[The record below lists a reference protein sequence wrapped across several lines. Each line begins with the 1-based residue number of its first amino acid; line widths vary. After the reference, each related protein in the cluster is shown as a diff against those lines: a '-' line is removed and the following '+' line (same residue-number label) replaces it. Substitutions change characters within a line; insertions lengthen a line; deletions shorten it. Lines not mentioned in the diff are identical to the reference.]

1 MPELVV
7 KKVVAICFL
16 EAAKQTLEHLG
27 AFRLELSQ
35 KGASGPAELPR
46 LYGELRRLRDYLARC
61 ASAYQDSV
69 TLELTDPDATL
80 VVACCRRAV
89 EAIEHR
95 LVDGAVP
102 PDEREWLIKKRTVL
116 GDWAVELAA
125 KPLVELPL
133 HRLGSGVGEATRAL
147 NARLQD
153 KVFGDVGKRLWIV
166 APGSSKPSL
175 ATGIEAAGDA
185 AAVGSK
191 PASDP
196 QDAGDVGAAAREPA
210 AAASAEPA
218 GGAAAA
224 TPLLD
229 HRKLRDPRLRALL
242 GVDLAAFER
251 CQAAGDHRLATV
263 LLASVLESVLLDH
276 AIPRR
281 TEFGLTGPPD
291 GWDLQELLQQAM
303 GDAALPKDRAL
314 AFHLFGARNLLRPA
328 LQMVAP
334 AVVTAASLDRLR
346 EFVERVLHTLGFG
359 APARGV
365 PPGPLHANGLPQPTF
380 DD

>member
-1 MPELVV
+1 MPEVMV

-16 EAAKQTLEHLG
+16 EAAKLTLEHLG

-35 KGASGPAELPR
+35 QGASGPAELPR
-46 LYGELRRLRDYLARC
+46 LYGELRRLRDYLGRC
-61 ASAYQDSV
+61 ASAYQDAV
-69 TLELTDPDATL
+69 TLALVDADAAL
-80 VVACCRRAV
+80 LVACCRRAV
-89 EAIEHR
+89 EAIEYR
-95 LVDGAVP
+95 ILDGAVP
-102 PDEREWLIKKRTVL
+102 AEEREWLLKKRTVL
-116 GDWAVELAA
+116 SDWAVELAT

-133 HRLGSGVGEATRAL
+133 HRLSPAVGEATRAL

-166 APGSSKPSL
+166 GPGSAKPSL
-175 ATGIEAAGDA
+175 AAGVEMSELATAMPEPAPARAVDDPARRDPSVDA
-185 AAVGSK
+185 SGAV
-191 PASDP
+191 ASS
-196 QDAGDVGAAAREPA
+196 A
-210 AAASAEPA
+210 AAAA
-218 GGAAAA
+218 
-224 TPLLD
+224 LLD

-242 GVDLAAFER
+242 GVDLQSFER
-251 CQAAGDHRLATV
+251 CVAAGDHRLATV
-263 LLASVLESVLLDH
+263 LLASVLESALLDH

-281 TEFGLTGPPD
+281 SELGLTGPPD
-291 GWDLQELLQQAM
+291 GWDLQELLQLAL

-314 AFHLFGARNLLRPA
+314 AFHLFGSRNLLRPA

-359 APARGV
+359 
-365 PPGPLHANGLPQPTF
+365 PPRAASPPVASELPQPTF